1 MDFSRN
7 TCLSLSFITLS
18 FSFLFSIRLIALPK
32 VNNYKLNSEFI
43 DSVVQ
48 DIKNNNKQLFEKTLQ
63 LEESFS
69 KTGKSELIKIQTN
82 IKTRKQK
89 KVVISQPKALK
100 DRPRTKIKV
109 KAIKNLKTISQEP
122 NTIFLNPK
130 PIQESLQVKFDEEF
144 PVLRKPSQI

>member
-32 VNNYKLNSEFI
+32 VSNYKLNSEFI

-122 NTIFLNPK
+122 NTIFLTPK
-130 PIQESLQVKFDEEF
+130 PIQEPIQVKFEEEF

>member
-18 FSFLFSIRLIALPK
+18 FSFLFSARLIALPK

-48 DIKNNNKQLFEKTLQ
+48 DIKNTNKKLEQTSIQ
-63 LEESFS
+63 LEELPPKIS
-69 KTGKSELIKIQTN
+69 KYELTKTQTAPRIK
-82 IKTRKQK
+82 KQK
-89 KVVISQPKALK
+89 KVIISHGKSLK
-100 DRPRTKIKV
+100 NKSKTKIKV
-109 KAIKNLKTISQEP
+109 KASKSFKIISQEQ

-130 PIQESLQVKFDEEF
+130 AISEPIQIKIDDEF

>member
-32 VNNYKLNSEFI
+32 VSNYKLNSEFI

-48 DIKNNNKQLFEKTLQ
+48 DIKNNNKQLLEKTLQ

>member
-18 FSFLFSIRLIALPK
+18 FSFLFSSRLIALPK

-48 DIKNNNKQLFEKTLQ
+48 NIKNTQKELDQTSEK
-63 LEESFS
+63 EELPPKIS
-69 KTGKSELIKIQTN
+69 KYELTKTQTAPRIK
-82 IKTRKQK
+82 KQK
-89 KVVISQPKALK
+89 KVIISHGKSLK
-100 DRPRTKIKV
+100 NKSKTKV
-109 KAIKNLKTISQEP
+109 KVSKSLKIISQEQ

-130 PIQESLQVKFDEEF
+130 AISEPIQIKIDDEF
-144 PVLRKPSQI
+144 PILRKPSQI

>member
-100 DRPRTKIKV
+100 DKPRTKIKV
-109 KAIKNLKTISQEP
+109 KAIKSLKTISQEP
-122 NTIFLNPK
+122 NTIFLTPK
-130 PIQESLQVKFDEEF
+130 PIQEPLQVKFEEEF